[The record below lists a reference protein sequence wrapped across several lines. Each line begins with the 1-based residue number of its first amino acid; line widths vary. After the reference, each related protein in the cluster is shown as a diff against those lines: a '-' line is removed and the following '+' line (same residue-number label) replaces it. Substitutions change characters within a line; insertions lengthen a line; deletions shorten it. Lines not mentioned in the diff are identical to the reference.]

1 MPIEEYHRRE
11 FGLNMLAGGIA
22 GGSAAAVTNSLEA
35 VTVCK
40 QTNPDVLIME
50 MIKREGTS
58 LFTKGIAARVYYNGV

>member
-1 MPIEEYHRRE
+1 MPREEYHKKE
-11 FGLNMLAGGIA
+11 FTLNMIAGGLA

-50 MIKREGTS
+50 MIRREGTS
-58 LFTKGIAARVYYNGV
+58 LFTKGIAARIYYNGV